1 MFEIEM
7 TATSLQLNNMALSD
21 VVEIRDPLVGEIN
34 DRVAVFEEYRVVLKT
49 APRQLQ
55 RDMRK
60 EAPGNAKV
68 LE

>member
-1 MFEIEM
+1 MFDLEA
-7 TATSLQLNNMALSD
+7 TAKLLQLNNMALSD

-55 RDMRK
+55 RDMR
-60 EAPGNAKV
+60 
-68 LE
+68 

>member
-1 MFEIEM
+1 M

-55 RDMRK
+55 RDMR
-60 EAPGNAKV
+60 
-68 LE
+68 